1 MTPPVCFLQALAILV
16 QLEGVKFGRRVG
28 SVLPLV
34 AASLHKGLRSMDQQQ
49 QQTGADEED
58 EAAVAGWQEV
68 YACLLLLERLA
79 TVLPTQVC
87 CPTRPLLCN
96 YTLSSHTKLCGGGVA
111 LCHILL
117 YYAKLVVKGC
127 YLQVL
132 AYEEEG

>member
-96 YTLSSHTKLCGGGVA
+96 YTLSSHTKLCGGGCCLVSHLA
-111 LCHILL
+111 LLCKACRQGVLL
-117 YYAKLVVKGC
+117 ASAGI
-127 YLQVL
+127 
-132 AYEEEG
+132 